1 MAGSGGQLRRRLGPR
16 GVERLLDAAADSGSR
31 AATVYVAAGGSIP
44 GSVEDSRVDAAVR
57 EAVRGSETGAALFLS
72 PDAGYLVLPPFPVA
86 EAAVHAAWA
95 PEPLRSLLSQSR
107 LVGVVLLRLGRY
119 AVGVYRGRTLVTS
132 KTDTRQVHGRHRA
145 GGSSQRRFERRR
157 EKQARELFDEA
168 CRVVGVQLG
177 PYERELEHVFLGGE
191 AHTLRAFQE
200 RCRALQGLSDRVRER
215 VLDVREPNRKA
226 LERLPE
232 TLWESQVYD
241 LGPQRDAEQ

>member
-1 MAGSGGQLRRRLGPR
+1 MADGGETRRRWLGPR
-16 GVERLLDAAADSGSR
+16 ALERLLDAAPDAGLQ
-31 AATVYVAAGGSIP
+31 ATTFYVVP
-44 GSVEDSRVDAAVR
+44 RGSVPDSISDARIDPAVHAAVG
-57 EAVRGSETGAALFLS
+57 GSETGAALFLA
-72 PDAGYLVLPPFPVA
+72 PDAGYIVLPPFPVG
-86 EAAVHAAWA
+86 EASVHCGWE
-95 PEPLRSLLSQSR
+95 PGPLRGLLAQSR

-177 PYERELEHVFLGGE
+177 PYERELEHIFLGGE
-191 AHTLRAFQE
+191 RNTLRAFRE
-200 RCRALQGLSDRVRER
+200 RCRAMEALSDRVRER

-226 LERLPE
+226 LEGLPE
-232 TLWESQVYD
+232 TLWESQVYF
-241 LGPQRDAEQ
+241 LGPQRDAGE

>member
-1 MAGSGGQLRRRLGPR
+1 MASGGGSLRRSLGPR
-16 GVERLLDAAADSGSR
+16 GLDRLLDAAADSGAQ
-31 AATVYVAAGGSIP
+31 AATLYVSAGGSIP
-44 GSVEDSRVDAAVR
+44 GAVEDARIDAAVHD
-57 EAVRGSETGAALFLS
+57 AVRASETGAALFLS
-72 PDAGYLVLPPFPVA
+72 PDAGYLVLPPFPVV
-86 EAAVHAAWA
+86 EASAHCGWE
-95 PEPLRSLLSQSR
+95 PGPLRHLLAQSR

-168 CRVVGVQLG
+168 CRVVGAQLG

-191 AHTLRAFQE
+191 AHTLRAFRE
-200 RCRALQGLSDRVRER
+200 RCRALEALSDRVRGR
-215 VLDVREPNRKA
+215 VLPVREPNRKA
-226 LERLPE
+226 LEGLPE

-241 LGPQRDAEQ
+241 LGPQRDAEE

>member
-1 MAGSGGQLRRRLGPR
+1 MGPR
-16 GVERLLDAAADSGSR
+16 ALERLLDAASEPGSQ

-44 GSVEDSRVDAAVR
+44 GDVEDARVDVAVR
-57 EAVRGSETGAALFLS
+57 ETVRGSETGAALFLS
-72 PDAGYLVLPPFPVA
+72 PAAGYLVLPPFPVV
-86 EAAVHAAWA
+86 EASVHREWA
-95 PEPLRSLLSQSR
+95 PEPLRGLLAQSR

-168 CRVVGVQLG
+168 CRVVGAQLG
-177 PYERELEHVFLGGE
+177 PHERELEHIFLGGE
-191 AHTLRAFQE
+191 AHTLRAFRE
-200 RCRALQGLSDRVRER
+200 RCRAMDALSDRVRER
-215 VLDVREPNRKA
+215 VLHVREPNRKA

-241 LGPQRDAEQ
+241 LGPRRDAAE